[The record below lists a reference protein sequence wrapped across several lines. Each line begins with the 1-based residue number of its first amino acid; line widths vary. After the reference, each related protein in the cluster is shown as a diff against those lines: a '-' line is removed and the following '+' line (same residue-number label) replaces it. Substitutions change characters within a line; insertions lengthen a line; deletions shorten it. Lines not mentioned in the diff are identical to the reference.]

1 MNSLQERKNDAKNS
15 LQLNDFYVGNK
26 IVWTNELWENTTWED
41 FFSGERDNFLFNN
54 SFNLPIEY
62 KEIQRLLLIIKN
74 MQAEIE
80 IGNEKEID
88 FLAISI
94 LIDAYHRS
102 YVDKI
107 PVTEFPVDNFH
118 FSRPYNMAANS
129 IRNLWSVKRRTFI
142 LDQIVYYLGYAY
154 SSCEES
160 INELRNFAKGKC
172 HLQTWKIYFLIG
184 DLPVV
189 SVTSAEYGRIQQILS
204 MLSNFNNLSIGFY
217 EALRDKTNLE
227 KQGANIMHSYNI
239 WFDDKGAWDR
249 LICETSKDM
258 AYEAELEEAML
269 SALKKKFV
277 PKRNETYKSAF
288 NSFLHRISA
297 SNDKNLNELPEKDS
311 QLKSLP
317 DSSMLEN
324 KMALVLKKIKK
335 DN

>member
-1 MNSLQERKNDAKNS
+1 M
-15 LQLNDFYVGNK
+15 
-26 IVWTNELWENTTWED
+26 
-41 FFSGERDNFLFNN
+41 
-54 SFNLPIEY
+54 
-62 KEIQRLLLIIKN
+62 
-74 MQAEIE
+74 
-80 IGNEKEID
+80 
-88 FLAISI
+88 
-94 LIDAYHRS
+94 
-102 YVDKI
+102 
-107 PVTEFPVDNFH
+107 
-118 FSRPYNMAANS
+118 
-129 IRNLWSVKRRTFI
+129 
-142 LDQIVYYLGYAY
+142 
-154 SSCEES
+154 
-160 INELRNFAKGKC
+160 
-172 HLQTWKIYFLIG
+172 QTWKIYFLIG